1 MTEEARVYVHFRV
14 GILGLGTVGAGLVDA
29 FLRKNDAIAHQV
41 GCPISLAKILVRDLD
56 KPRGVAVP
64 RDLLTDRPEDVLDD
78 PTIQIVV
85 EALGGEE
92 PAFTYIQRAI
102 RNGKHIVTPNKEV
115 IAKHG
120 PDILELARAYNA
132 DVHYEASVGGG
143 IPLIAAFK
151 QDLVANDIRQL
162 RAIING
168 TTNYILTRMD
178 MLGLP
183 FDAALREAQ
192 ELGYA
197 EPDPR
202 NDIEGTDAAYK
213 LAILAA
219 LAFQIRAVPEEIYR
233 EGITALTPADFAYAR
248 AMGYAIKLL
257 AIGRRRGAAVEL
269 RVHPTLVPREA
280 LLARVEGP
288 FNAVEVDG
296 DLTGKVVFYGRGA
309 GPQPT
314 ASALLADIIDIAQD
328 VLRRY
333 ADHTP
338 RLLID
343 PNRRILPMEEIESAY
358 YLRLTALD
366 EPGVLAFVAS
376 TLAEANVS
384 VASIVQR
391 TGTTDTHPA
400 EIVIVTHPTREANLR
415 AVVERLRAS
424 PKLLAVPRPLRV
436 ESE

>member
-1 MTEEARVYVHFRV
+1 V

-29 FLRKNDAIAHQV
+29 FLRKNDAIAEQV
-41 GCPISLAKILVRDLD
+41 GCPISLAKVLVRDLR
-56 KPRGVAVP
+56 KPRSIALP
-64 RDLLTDRPEDVLDD
+64 PDLLTDRPEDVLDD
-78 PTIQIVV
+78 PDIHIVV

-102 RNGKHIVTPNKEV
+102 RHGKHIVTPNKEV

-120 PDILELARAYNA
+120 PDILDLAREYNA

-151 QDLVANDIRQL
+151 QDLVANEIRQI

-178 MLGLP
+178 TLGLP

-219 LAFQIRAVPEEIYR
+219 LAFQIRAAPEDIYR
-233 EGITALTPADFAYAR
+233 EGITELTPADFAYAR

-257 AIGRRRGAAVEL
+257 AIGRRRDGAVEL

-288 FNAVEVDG
+288 FNAVEVEG

-309 GPQPT
+309 GPRPT

-333 ADHTP
+333 AEHTP

-343 PNRRILPMEEIESAY
+343 PTRRVLPMDEVESAY

-391 TGTTDTHPA
+391 TGATDTHPA

-415 AVVERLRAS
+415 AVVERLGRS